1 MIRKALHLLRH
12 GRVAL
17 ATRFWTAVARLRLAA
32 LGAQVGRGLVVTG
45 PVLLRIH
52 PTARVVI
59 GEGCTF
65 HSGFAVNPVGGASRL
80 AIWVGPGAA
89 LAIGS
94 RAGISNATLV
104 AMADIRIGDDVRIG
118 GGACVYDTDFHSLDL
133 AGRLA
138 SPDTGVRKAPVSLAA
153 GCFVGGHALVLKGSS
168 LGAGAIL
175 GAGAVLAGSVPA
187 GEIWAGSP
195 ARKIAQVPSLP

>member
-1 MIRKALHLLRH
+1 MIRKALHVLRH
-12 GRVAL
+12 CRVAL

-32 LGAQVGRGLVVTG
+32 HGAEVGRGLVVTG

-59 GEGCTF
+59 GEECTF

-80 AIWVGPGAA
+80 SIWVGPGAV

-104 AMADIRIGDDVRIG
+104 AMADVRIGDDVRIG

-133 AGRLA
+133 VRRL
-138 SPDTGVRKAPVSLAA
+138 SKPDTGVRKAPVQMAP
-153 GCFVGGHALVLKGSS
+153 GCFVGGHAIVLKGSS

-175 GAGAVLAGSVPA
+175 GAGAVLAGSIPA
-187 GEIWAGSP
+187 GEIWAGNP
-195 ARKIAQVPSLP
+195 ARRIRPNPSPS